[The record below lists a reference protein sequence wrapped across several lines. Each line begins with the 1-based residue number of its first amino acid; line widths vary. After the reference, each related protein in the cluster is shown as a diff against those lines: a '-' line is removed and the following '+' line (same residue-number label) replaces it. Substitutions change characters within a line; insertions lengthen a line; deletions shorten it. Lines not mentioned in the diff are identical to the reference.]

1 VRSALVAAALAAVM
15 SIVFAVS
22 AFADG
27 ENTANVTIRGGN
39 AKALAACVNVAKGE
53 AEAKKNKKKHQKQ
66 VNRCKNWAAAYG
78 GDVDLRNVSI
88 RVRQRD
94 KDSAYNNANVTIAGG
109 DATAVAACLNVAQDT
124 ATTEQVNVCANTA
137 IAVGGDVTLRN
148 VRISIRQS

>member
-1 VRSALVAAALAAVM
+1 M
-15 SIVFAVS
+15 SFVFAAS
-22 AFADG
+22 AFAQSG
-27 ENTANVTIRGGN
+27 NTANVTIRGGD

-53 AEAKKNKKKHQKQ
+53 ADAKKKKKKYLKQ
-66 VNRCKNWAAAYG
+66 VNRCKNWAEAHG

-94 KDSAYNNANVTIAGG
+94 KDSSYNEASVTIAGG